1 MLSIDDISKYI
12 KDVPNFPK
20 EGVLFKDITPLLEN
34 SKAFQSLIQ
43 HFVESMNDLS
53 VTKIVAVESRGF
65 ILGAA
70 IVQHMNLPLVL
81 ARKPGKLPRET
92 SSYSY
97 DLEYGQDTI
106 EIHKSAL
113 TAEDK
118 VVIVDD
124 VLATG
129 GTAHAVQQICIN
141 LGAEVLGHRFLMEI
155 EDLKGWEKLSGS
167 VHSFMKC

>member
-20 EGVLFKDITPLLEN
+20 EGILFKDITPLLEN
-34 SKAFQSLIQ
+34 AKAFQSLVQ
-43 HFVESMNDLS
+43 HFVDSMNELS

-65 ILGAA
+65 LFGAA

-113 TAEDK
+113 TNEDK

-129 GTAHAVQQICIN
+129 GTAHAVQQICTN